1 MPKQIPAKEDTTIA
15 HGDFRLGNLVI
26 HESKPEVVAVLDWEL
41 STLGNPLS
49 DLAYNCLAYHWPEE
63 AFNNHRLLVPNT
75 EGLPTEEQYLDL
87 YCKYTERSGIDNWVF
102 YLVLSMFRAAAIVQ
116 GVYYRGTKG
125 NASTKKALLRRDLA
139 RQLADKAWSMVKT

>member
-1 MPKQIPAKEDTTIA
+1 MLEVDSAGVLWSIQV
-15 HGDFRLGNLVI
+15 GD
-26 HESKPEVVAVLDWEL
+26 H
-41 STLGNPLS
+41 
-49 DLAYNCLAYHWPEE
+49 
-63 AFNNHRLLVPNT
+63 
-75 EGLPTEEQYLDL
+75 
-87 YCKYTERSGIDNWVF
+87 GIDNWVF